1 MKDTNEN
8 NMQTQDSTESAETSR
23 VFTQAEVNQIVAD
36 RLARERRRVQQSGSA
51 PQENEG
57 SNSEGNKVFSQ
68 DDVDRIVADRLA
80 RQKRVLTSDLEI
92 ARQEGRAEA
101 EKNAQEATTA
111 LQEKLAEREAEIARR
126 ELQMQATQILA
137 ARGLPSELEGFLDFS
152 DAEACN
158 VSIDRI
164 EGMFRAAV
172 QKGIEDRLRASHV
185 SLPAPNNGPDY
196 DSMDDESFYRATM
209 GRKGNY

>member
-1 MKDTNEN
+1 MDINEN
-8 NMQTQDSTESAETSR
+8 NMQTQDPAETAETSR
-23 VFTQAEVNQIVAD
+23 VFTQEEVNQIVAD
-36 RLARERRRVQQSGSA
+36 RLARERRKAQQSGST

-57 SNSEGNKVFSQ
+57 GDSEVKRVFTQ
-68 DDVDRIVADRLA
+68 EEVNQIVADRLA

-101 EKNAQEATTA
+101 EKNAQEAASA
-111 LQEKLAEREAEIARR
+111 LQEKLAAREAEIAHR